1 MAAGVRQKVILA
13 CTECKQRN
21 YNTMKNKRN
30 NPDRIEL
37 MKYCKRHSTRRL
49 NNLYTDIDGDV
60 RMANNNSNGSKQ
72 DSKEELAKAAQAS
85 AKKSQNSKKEGK
97 KGGLI
102 AYLKGVRQE
111 FKKVVWPTREEL
123 VTDTVV
129 VFACVIFF
137 AVTFWLIDT
146 GFLAALKGIL
156 GITLS

>member
-1 MAAGVRQKVILA
+1 
-13 CTECKQRN
+13 
-21 YNTMKNKRN
+21 
-30 NPDRIEL
+30 
-37 MKYCKRHSTRRL
+37 
-49 NNLYTDIDGDV
+49 
-60 RMANNNSNGSKQ
+60 MANNNSNGSKQ
-72 DSKEELAKAAQAS
+72 NKSKEDLAKAAQAS
-85 AKKSQNSKKEGK
+85 AKKQSQNNKK

-137 AVTFWLIDT
+137 AVAFWLIDT

>member
-1 MAAGVRQKVILA
+1 
-13 CTECKQRN
+13 
-21 YNTMKNKRN
+21 
-30 NPDRIEL
+30 
-37 MKYCKRHSTRRL
+37 
-49 NNLYTDIDGDV
+49 
-60 RMANNNSNGSKQ
+60 MANSNNNGSKE
-72 DSKEELAKAAQAS
+72 DLAKEAAKAS
-85 AKKSQNSKKEGK
+85 ANKQAQNKGKSQGK
-97 KGGLI
+97 KRTGLI

-137 AVTFWLIDT
+137 AVAFWLIDT